1 MIKRMV
7 NRSNAFAG
15 LLACLCFSAVFAHQQ
30 KSTFIEVLYN
40 QRSGNMEISQRFDL
54 HDAEHAVQQLFDSR
68 ADILNSRDTQVSF
81 YEYAAQNFSIE
92 RPDGSSINLENL
104 GFEIEGKFFWVYQ
117 QAPLAP
123 ELSSLRLSSTVLQDL
138 WADQLNWVNIERDG
152 EIKTA
157 VFGPQNNQIEIFF
170 D

>member
-1 MIKRMV
+1 
-7 NRSNAFAG
+7 
-15 LLACLCFSAVFAHQQ
+15 
-30 KSTFIEVLYN
+30 
-40 QRSGNMEISQRFDL
+40 
-54 HDAEHAVQQLFDSR
+54 
-68 ADILNSRDTQVSF
+68 
-81 YEYAAQNFSIE
+81 
-92 RPDGSSINLENL
+92 LENL

-138 WADQLNWVNIERDG
+138 WADQINWVNIKRDG